1 MARRSI
7 CALRMPCLAALLL
20 AGVCLTAAGDASMQD
35 GDLLGLLPDPD
46 PIWGANVREGRQYIG
61 FIPANLEA
69 MYGVGCVQEIPIIG
83 NDRPEPFPSR
93 ELDYAPFEATET
105 TTLREF
111 LNRICSEGRLQWEIV
126 HNAIHIRPTSMPDEV
141 VNLLDSV
148 RVSISLRDASLLEA
162 IKAWALEV
170 NRNRP
175 PGTRGVR
182 IHHPA
187 SLAGAGMRPDRA
199 TAASLTRPGAVTLEV
214 TDATAR
220 EALCAIQGA
229 SRELVAIDYSYGK
242 RERPDL
248 VGLLPSRAER
258 RAAPQVSIEERI
270 ALNAEE
276 DLDSVL
282 VEPAAETDGEGDDG

>member
-1 MARRSI
+1 
-7 CALRMPCLAALLL
+7 
-20 AGVCLTAAGDASMQD
+20 MQD
-35 GDLLGLLPDPD
+35 ADPLELLPNPD
-46 PIWGANVREGRQYIG
+46 GFREANVQDGRQDIG

-69 MYGVGCVQEIPIIG
+69 LYGVGCVLEIPIIG

-111 LNRICSEGRLQWEIV
+111 LDGICSEGRLQWEIV

-141 VNLLDSV
+141 ENLLDSV

-175 PGTRGVR
+175 AGTRGVR
-182 IHHPA
+182 IHHP
-187 SLAGAGMRPDRA
+187 SVVAGGGMRPDRA
-199 TAASLTRPGAVTLEV
+199 TAASLTRPGAVTLDL

-229 SRELVAIDYSYGK
+229 STEWVAIRYRHEGPST
-242 RERPDL
+242 PAS
-248 VGLLPSRAER
+248 VGLLPSRAEL

-282 VEPAAETDGEGDDG
+282 VEPTAETDGEGDDG